1 MSRRC
6 RLQSPNYPGIYPRNV
21 TCAYHVH
28 VRRADVP
35 AGRRAL
41 VALSQPWSA
50 RLAVLAQRVS
60 AWDGAEDVSLGLW
73 SDCDSVGDSVTV
85 YDGSDADAPAL
96 IREVIIF
103 DGVVT

>member
-1 MSRRC
+1 M
-6 RLQSPNYPGIYPRNV
+6 YPRNV

-96 IREVIIF
+96 IREVVS
-103 DGVVT
+103 DGVGI